1 MQRECNVYNLIKAIN
16 RKSFVPPACAED
28 EPSQQIAC
36 KMAQLVCGFNLCTRH
51 FQGQLSEGSVTVA
64 S

>member
-16 RKSFVPPACAED
+16 RKSFVPPATLCYLARPVD

-36 KMAQLVCGFNLCTRH
+36 KMAQLVCVFNL
-51 FQGQLSEGSVTVA
+51 
-64 S
+64 

>member
-16 RKSFVPPACAED
+16 RKSFVPPATLCYLAQPED

-36 KMAQLVCGFNLCTRH
+36 KMAQLVCVFNL
-51 FQGQLSEGSVTVA
+51 
-64 S
+64 